1 MSSNQILPKVILPN
15 SVLNSILKTGLV
27 IVGAKGTGKS
37 NAGKVLSAEIIRK
50 QPLPIQVKIFDSC
63 MNWRWNYESILYQ
76 TINLETRYFYD
87 GEKHILFDLE
97 ILDDDDVMKFM
108 EKVIIAD
115 YYKQRERKEELGGH
129 NDKWILYVIEEAQN
143 ILGSYSL
150 MRKSGRKLLKMFAEG
165 RNYGLSFILIGQR
178 LADVSTKAIE
188 RCNGYL
194 FGRMNGDNDIA
205 KLRRIVGRRSTII
218 DEVKKLKGES
228 GEFIYYP
235 YKTRGREVACPEYKP
250 INSNDKPI
258 LWTLNK
264 KNVPMWGKQ
273 IG

>member
-1 MSSNQILPKVILPN
+1 MPTTTTSKEILPSDVLHNILR
-15 SVLNSILKTGLV
+15 TGLV

-50 QPLPIQVKIFDSC
+50 QPLSIQIKIFDTC
-63 MNWRWNYESILYQ
+63 MNWRWNYEPIRYQ
-76 TINLETRYFYD
+76 TIDSETRYFYD
-87 GEKHILFDLE
+87 GDGHILFDLE
-97 ILDDDDVMKFM
+97 LVSDEDVMMFM

-115 YYKQRERKEELGGH
+115 YYKQRKKKEILGGH
-129 NDKWILYVIEEAQN
+129 NDKWILYVVEEAQN

-150 MRKSGRKLLKMFAEG
+150 MRKEGRKLLKMFAEG

-205 KLRRIVGRRSTII
+205 KLKRIVGRKSAIVN
-218 DEVKKLKGES
+218 EVKNLKPAR

-235 YKTRGREVACPEYKP
+235 FKMMGREVTCPLYKS
-250 INSNDKPI
+250 INSNKPI
-258 LWTLNK
+258 LWTPNLK
-264 KNVPMWGKQ
+264 DIPMWGKQ